1 MAKSSVHVTKTRTVK
16 TTTARVKKGSTGKGI
31 QTDARCVANSWV
43 SSVWIKKQLRQER
56 D

>member
-16 TTTARVKKGSTGKGI
+16 TTTARVKKGSTGKGNPN
-31 QTDARCVANSWV
+31 RCRYVANSWV
-43 SSVWIKKQLRQER
+43 SSVWIKRQRKQER